1 MQAAD
6 HEHLQGSPE
15 PTIRVTAATLFIL
28 LLFAA
33 SIWILMPFLEAVIW
47 GLIIAISAYPAF
59 TRLSAALRGRRKLS
73 AVIVGLLLAVVLF
86 VPLVVL
92 VLKLGGQVGELI
104 ARVPDVDPS
113 RFQTPPAWLAGIPI
127 LGRRLNDLWTHTF
140 ADFGGTMEALR
151 PQIRNALE
159 WILPHVISS
168 TLIVLEAAL
177 AIVLSAVFLLA
188 APRFYEFFVR
198 FLGRLGAQ
206 DPIGLTAAVEKTT
219 RSVSK
224 GILGTALIQAAIAW
238 VGFVIVG
245 APAPI
250 FLAFIALILC
260 SMQFG
265 IVIIGVPLAIWLW
278 TSGDWGYAIFII
290 VWSVF
295 VSVVD
300 NALKPILLGHDV
312 PAPIWVLFLGI
323 LGGLLSMGLI
333 GLFIGPILLAVS
345 YQLIVHWT
353 YA

>member
-1 MQAAD
+1 MSTYQ
-6 HEHLQGSPE
+6 ESPE
-15 PTIRVTAATLFIL
+15 PTIRVTAATLFLL
-28 LLFAA
+28 LLFTA
-33 SIWILMPFLEAVIW
+33 SIWIVLPFLEAVIW
-47 GLIIAISAYPAF
+47 GVIIAISAYPGF
-59 TRLSAALRGRRKLS
+59 TQLATALRGRRKLA
-73 AVIVGLLLAVVLF
+73 AVIVGLVLAVLLF
-86 VPLVVL
+86 LPLVVL
-92 VLKLGGQVGELI
+92 VFRLGAQIGDLVARLPEIDIDRFETPPDWLI
-104 ARVPDVDPS
+104 A
-113 RFQTPPAWLAGIPI
+113 IP
-127 LGRRLNDLWTHTF
+127 LVGRWIGEQWARAF
-140 ADFGGTMEALR
+140 ADTSGSMENLR
-151 PQIRNALE
+151 PQIRGAFE
-159 WILPHVISS
+159 WILPHLISS

-177 AIVLSAVFLLA
+177 AIILSTAFLLA
-188 APRFYEFFVR
+188 APRFSPFFVR
-198 FLGRLGAQ
+198 FLGRLGVQ
-206 DPIGLTAAVEKTT
+206 DPEGLKFTIEKTT

-238 VGFVIVG
+238 LGFVIVG

-250 FLAFIALILC
+250 FLALISLILC

-278 TSGDWGYAIFII
+278 TSGQWGYAIFII

-333 GLFIGPILLAVS
+333 GLFIGPILLAMS
-345 YQLIVHWT
+345 YQLIMHWT